1 MTPEQTALVERTRAL
16 VGDGIPVREVS
27 MFGGRSVMVN
37 DRILVSALTDGSLLV
52 RVDAARHD
60 DLVARPG
67 ARQATMGR
75 GRTMGQGLIEVAA
88 ETVGDEEHLAF
99 WIEAA
104 MDNNRSS
111 ACGQAPAL

>member
-16 VGDGIPVREVS
+16 VGAIPVREVS

-37 DRILVSALTDGSLLV
+37 DRILASALTDGSLLV

-60 DLVARPG
+60 ELVTRPG

-75 GRTMGQGLIEVAA
+75 GRTMGRGWIEVAA
-88 ETVGDEEHLAF
+88 GAVADEESLAF
-99 WIEAA
+99 WVEAA
-104 MDNNRSS
+104 MDHNRGAARRDSS
-111 ACGQAPAL
+111 VQ